1 MNIAAPN
8 HAENRSGTAARS
20 AAGAAAA
27 GTASGSATPLPATAG
42 KPSSLRASAPRS
54 SLFPLPSSLRASAL
68 ARPLAGFTLI
78 EMLAAVLI
86 MTIVVLLLFTA
97 FHQGQRGWLHGQK
110 RSEAYREGRQVISRI
125 AEEVALAVVSTNITF
140 TVTSDSITFVA
151 PLSDSYT
158 TPTNILTGIEQT
170 DLCWIKYE
178 FISGTPAGYIR
189 RTVVKPRGDKIVAW
203 KTAVYTG
210 SSSDTTWQQP
220 VTGSNVLACTFSS
233 SVSGSG
239 GMPKAVR
246 IRVTTLDS
254 TTLKQIAA
262 SGNSSLTN
270 QNARLCESQVNL
282 INSY

>member
-1 MNIAAPN
+1 MNITSPASAP
-8 HAENRSGTAARS
+8 NRSGTASRS
-20 AAGAAAA
+20 AAPAAAA
-27 GTASGSATPLPATAG
+27 GTASSSATNREQARGYNPSFRSSPRFPLPASRLT
-42 KPSSLRASAPRS
+42 SA
-54 SLFPLPSSLRASAL
+54 
-68 ARPLAGFTLI
+68 FTLI

-125 AEEVALAVVSTNITF
+125 AEELALAVVTSNITF
-140 TVTSDSITFVA
+140 TVTSSSITFVA

-178 FISGTPAGYIR
+178 FISGTPAGYIQ
-189 RTVVKPRGDKIVAW
+189 RTVVKPRGDKIAPW
-203 KTAVYTG
+203 NTAVYTG

-262 SGNSSLTN
+262 SGNNSLTN